1 MWFAP
6 PPRSPNQ
13 DVGTRETLK
22 GRRTAAIV
30 VWFERVVRLT
40 RSTSEGSSGP
50 GLPSR
55 HFDLETLQGLG

>member
-1 MWFAP
+1 MWFAT
-6 PPRSPNQ
+6 PPRSLNQ
-13 DVGTRETLK
+13 DAGTRETLK